1 MKKAFTYILFS
12 LSLLVIACACSDN
25 LDVKQDYEF
34 EVHHLPV
41 QKRIKKGETAEI
53 RLQLVKSGN
62 WDDAKFYMRY
72 YQPDGK
78 GELKTEEGMVFV
90 PNDLYEMGKET
101 FRLYYTSQSED
112 QQVLDL
118 YFLDDFGKM
127 FTLSFSFN
135 NESDK
140 EEKKDEEEVKS

>member
-1 MKKAFTYILFS
+1 
-12 LSLLVIACACSDN
+12 VIACACSDD
-25 LDVKQDYEF
+25 LDIKCDYEF

-41 QKRIKKGETAEI
+41 QKKIKKGETAEI

-62 WDDAKFYMRY
+62 WDEAKFYMRY

-112 QQVLDL
+112 QQVIDL

-127 FTLSFSFN
+127 FTLSFSFS
-135 NESDK
+135 NENDK
-140 EEKKDEEEVKS
+140 EEKQGEEEVKS